1 MNLFVFKILYLFILS
16 VFILVSYS
24 FQIRPLLSLK
34 QNRKYLELKATNV
47 INMDK
52 KLSSSLIDLR
62 SDTVTLPS
70 SAMRNAMAE
79 AVVGDDV
86 FEDDPTVKSLES
98 RVANVIK
105 SFIYF

>member
-1 MNLFVFKILYLFILS
+1 MNLFEFKILNLLILS
-16 VFILVSYS
+16 VLLLVSYS

-34 QNRKYLELKATNV
+34 QNRKYFEFKVTDV

-98 RVANVIK
+98 RVANVIE
-105 SFIYF
+105 SFIYV